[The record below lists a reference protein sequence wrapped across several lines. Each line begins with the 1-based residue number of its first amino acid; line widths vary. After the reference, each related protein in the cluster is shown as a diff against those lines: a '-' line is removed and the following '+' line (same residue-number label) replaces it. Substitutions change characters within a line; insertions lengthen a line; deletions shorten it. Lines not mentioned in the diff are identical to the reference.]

1 MDREIVERYGE
12 IMKKKNE
19 KLEGG
24 FSEFAEAFS
33 EPVEVEKP
41 ELEQAEEKV
50 SDQIKQETLDLGL
63 NTFKS
68 AFSEP

>member
-33 EPVEVEKP
+33 EPVEEP
-41 ELEQAEEKV
+41 ELEQAEEKL